1 MATGTKKTV
10 EPTTLIGK
18 RRSAAG
24 KDSRASYSIRRQE
37 IAEAAVRVF
46 NRLGYKGASL
56 SAVATELGVDRATLY
71 YYFSSKEQMF
81 DETVRAVLEGND
93 ELVRRIAAS
102 ATSPNE
108 KLRELVT
115 SMMTSY
121 AANYPLL
128 YIYIREDL
136 SHVSDKRS
144 TWSADMRSLNRSIEQ
159 GFVDIIE
166 QGYADGSF
174 RRVGSARTVAYGI
187 LGMLNWSHR
196 WFKPDRSEPAEV
208 VGKTFVDLVLSG
220 LENA

>member
-1 MATGTKKTV
+1 MATKMQKTV
-10 EPTTLIGK
+10 EPMTLIGR

-24 KDSRASYSIRRQE
+24 KESRASYANRRQE

-71 YYFSSKEQMF
+71 YYFSSKAQMF

-93 ELVRRIAAS
+93 ELVRRIAESKA
-102 ATSPNE
+102 SPNE

-115 SMMTSY
+115 SMMISY

-144 TWSADMRSLNRSIEQ
+144 TWSADMRALNRSIEQ
-159 GFVDIIE
+159 SFIDIIE

-174 RRVGSARTVAYGI
+174 CRVGSARTVAYGI
-187 LGMLNWSHR
+187 LGMINWSHR
-196 WFKPDRSEPAEV
+196 WYKPERSEPAAEV
-208 VGKTFVDLVLSG
+208 GRVFADLVLSG
-220 LENA
+220 LEAS